1 MLQPWSSAQLLTL
14 TLTLIIP
21 DITKTEFNNNCLI
34 SARICPFYKF
44 PREEHLHHH
53 LEIINATFAE

>member
-14 TLTLIIP
+14 TSTLIIP
-21 DITKTEFNNNCLI
+21 DITKTEFNNCLI
-34 SARICPFYKF
+34 SARIRPFYKF

-53 LEIINATFAE
+53 LEIINGTFAE